1 MTLTPFSNSE
11 FQLDI
16 IPDGDTFRVLAPSLA
31 KSLGMRE
38 AYDLLRSVPD
48 DEKGSE
54 IVRTPGGG
62 QRVGYLTEA
71 GFYRALG
78 QRQTARIA
86 RSDVRAQVDRFQK
99 WVYAEVLPSIRKT
112 GSYGVA
118 RELTADEIVAQAL
131 AITTERVKALTATVE
146 TQQAR
151 LAVVEPKASAFDRWL
166 SSNCNYAVG
175 DVAKAL
181 ACAGVEIGRQR
192 LFTHMGAARDQGGLG
207 WIYRDPRGQ
216 WQPYQSQIETKRLAV
231 KLGTQLNSRTGED
244 FETVTVRITP
254 KGATA
259 LAVAFGAIPEVVAE
273 ALETLE
279 GAAA

>member
-1 MTLTPFSNSE
+1 MSAVLPFAYGDHAVRVVTLDDEPWFVLADLCRVLDLSQPHRVAARLADDMKGRTQMTTLGGMQEMTIVSE
-11 FQLDI
+11 AGMYEVVIRSDK
-16 IPDGDTFRVLAPSLA
+16 PEAVTFR
-31 KSLGMRE
+31 RW
-38 AYDLLRSVPD
+38 
-48 DEKGSE
+48 
-54 IVRTPGGG
+54 IT
-62 QRVGYLTEA
+62 T
-71 GFYRALG
+71 
-78 QRQTARIA
+78 
-86 RSDVRAQVDRFQK
+86 
-99 WVYAEVLPSIRKT
+99 EVLPSIRKT